1 MDFADRIRDLAS
13 RVPRQLDHVASEEAT
28 KNALVMPFLSAL
40 GYDVFDPAEVT
51 PELHADIGTK
61 KGEKVDYAVLSDGEP
76 ILLVEC
82 KTCNLSLDGCHASQL
97 YRYFSVTPARIGIL
111 TNGVVYRFFSDL
123 DEPNKMDSKPFLEVD
138 LLDLADAQIGE
149 LKKFS
154 KSDFRLDQI
163 LDSASDLKY
172 KGEIKKI
179 LAQEINDPSEELV
192 RFFTSRVYAGRLTKG
207 VREQFTDITRNAIQ
221 EFIRDR
227 VRERLESALARETMP
242 LTPAA
247 GDDETGSAAEAVHD
261 EESDS
266 DVVTTEEEMEG
277 FHIVRAILSEIV
289 EPSRV
294 ALRDVKSYCGILL
307 DDNNRKPICRLHF
320 NTVQKYLGVF
330 DADKNEERHALER
343 VRDLY
348 HFARVLRETVKRYDP
363 ELAAAPATAP

>member
-40 GYDVFDPAEVT
+40 GYDVFDPSEVT
-51 PELHADIGTK
+51 PELHADVGTK
-61 KGEKVDYAVLSDGEP
+61 KGERVDYAVLRDGEP

-82 KTCNLSLDGCHASQL
+82 KSCNQSLDGCHASQL
-97 YRYFSVTPARIGIL
+97 YRYFSVTSARIGIL

-123 DEPNKMDSKPFLEVD
+123 DEPNRMDSKPFFEVD
-138 LLDLADAQIGE
+138 LLDLADAQVVE

-154 KSDFRLDQI
+154 KSEFSLDQV

-179 LAQEINDPSEELV
+179 LAQEIADPSEELV
-192 RFFTSRVYAGRLTKG
+192 RFFTSRVYSGRLTKP
-207 VREQFTDITRNAIQ
+207 VRAQFTDITRNAIQ

-227 VRERLESALARETMP
+227 IRERLESALARETMP
-242 LTPAA
+242 IPAA
-247 GDDETGSAAEAVHD
+247 TGDDAIGPA
-261 EESDS
+261 EESASQGDS
-266 DVVTTEEEMEG
+266 DIVTTAEELEG
-277 FHIVRAILSEIV
+277 FHIVRAILSELV
-289 EPSRV
+289 DPGRV
-294 ALRDVKSYCGILL
+294 TLRDVKSYCGILL

-320 NTVQKYLGVF
+320 NSAQKYLGVF
-330 DADKNEERHALER
+330 DAEKNEERHALER

-348 HFARVLRETVKRYDP
+348 RFARPLRDTVERYDP
-363 ELAAAPATAP
+363 SLGSASLSTV